1 VRKKLSCSDIGL
13 DCFYMVTATAQELVM
28 ETALK
33 HISEIHIIK
42 PEEITSEMI
51 ARMKASIRDE
61 EASLWFR

>member
-1 VRKKLSCSDIGL
+1 
-13 DCFYMVTATAQELVM
+13 MVTATTEELVM

-42 PEEITSEMI
+42 QEEITSEMI

-61 EASLWFR
+61 EGSLWFR